1 MGKAYEDFPDTFG
14 PWTPGGTNGKD
25 PPKGKKDPTPTT
37 PAIIDPVSSEFWD
50 TTTEGYAQIV
60 AAPPWSRCKLG
71 KYDLPGIVTVD
82 CPMPKLEA
90 DKKKVKGQGAAT
102 VNITGWQASD
112 LTIECLLWTPT
123 HLVKWRLLEA
133 GIAPEK
139 QKTPPAYDI
148 LSPVVNPRITSV
160 LVLRISA
167 LKPGRVKGSKIG
179 VLDCL
184 QNVPKPKPTG
194 GKPGASVAVSGKV
207 QALVYAAYAAY
218 RNGIVTGT
226 SAPVLWSTFLTW
238 QANVLEGTQEE
249 RKQVANVPPPSFYIP
264 PTHMP
269 ELKKSGG

>member
-123 HLVKWRLLEA
+123 HLAKWRQLETE
-133 GIAPEK
+133 IAPEK

-148 LSPVVNPRITSV
+148 LSPVVNPRVTSV

-194 GKPGASVAVSGKV
+194 GKPGKSLAVNSAV
-207 QALVYAAYAAY
+207 QASVYAAYALY
-218 RNGIVTGT
+218 RTRILIGEVAAIRWSDFVFNQSRHFGT
-226 SAPVLWSTFLTW
+226 TVEQKEAL
-238 QANVLEGTQEE
+238 
-249 RKQVANVPPPSFYIP
+249 NVPPPPFYIP
-264 PTHMP
+264 PP
-269 ELKKSGG
+269 SPDKAKKALA